1 MRTAPVLS
9 LPPVEAPTI
18 TRGLERHDLLPELL
32 TDVEEK
38 GQVTV
43 HCSFVAG
50 LSDAIRIWPS
60 TFLVCRHSGHR
71 SQLLFAEGIPLA
83 PQWLPVPAGN
93 SIRFT
98 LLFAGLPS
106 HCVLFDLV
114 EEIPEPG
121 GFHAT
126 SILRNGMDV
135 YRVEL

>member
-1 MRTAPVLS
+1 MRTAPILS
-9 LPPVEAPTI
+9 VPPVEAPTV
-18 TRGLERHDLLPELL
+18 TRELERPDLLPELL
-32 TDVEEK
+32 PDVEEK

-93 SIRFT
+93 AIRFT

-114 EEIPEPG
+114 EEIADPG
-121 GFHAT
+121 GFHVPT
-126 SILRNGMDV
+126 ILRNDMDV
-135 YRVEL
+135 YRVEI

>member
-18 TRGLERHDLLPELL
+18 TRELERPDLLPELL

-60 TFLVCRHSGHR
+60 TFLMCRHSGHR

-114 EEIPEPG
+114 EEIADLG
-121 GFHAT
+121 GFHGPA
-126 SILRNGMDV
+126 ILRNDMDV
-135 YRVEL
+135 YRVEI

>member
-71 SQLLFAEGIPLA
+71 SQLLFAEGIPMA
-83 PQWLPVPAGN
+83 PTWMPVPAGN
-93 SIRFT
+93 AIHFT

-114 EEIPEPG
+114 EEIADPG
-121 GFHAT
+121 GFHVPA
-126 SILRNGMDV
+126 ILRNDMDV